1 MPDASA
7 FETSHVLIEMDAFFI
22 VVCANA
28 PQDGIVFGDPVLP
41 DLLFRNIVW
50 LLQNWKL
57 PSLRVMDEVQLAG
70 TENSRLPD
78 VVA

>member
-1 MPDASA
+1 M
-7 FETSHVLIEMDAFFI
+7 

-28 PQDGIVFGDPVLP
+28 PQDGIALGDPVLL
-41 DLLFRNIVW
+41 DLLFRSVVS